1 MDFEIIKK
9 NIENHLRESIF
20 CTFATANKKG
30 EICACK
36 MCIVNDGLK
45 VYLQTDS
52 SFEKVNNIKQNKNVA
67 INCGAYYFK
76 GIANILGHPK
86 DYEFFIDKFKEK
98 HPKSFQSYTNL
109 KSEVLIEVK
118 LLECKIWGYEKQ
130 DEKEV
135 LLVVNLQDK
144 SISKV
149 ICDKLV

>member
-1 MDFEIIKK
+1 
-9 NIENHLRESIF
+9 
-20 CTFATANKKG
+20 
-30 EICACK
+30 